1 MDLSRGQKLLV
12 IIGLLALLGGIVVLS
27 LGRLASQ
34 PAAVVYSEPS
44 STKPQTTQLAAHV
57 VGAVARPGLY
67 WLPSG
72 SRVSDAIAIAGGMT
86 PAADQSSVNLA
97 AVVEDGQQVRVLERA
112 APAPLQPSPAPA
124 PVASVPPPAKA
135 NVTAVVA
142 AAAETIPPAPRIISL
157 NSASKEQLESLPEV
171 GPELAQRILYYRH
184 EHGGFRSVDDL
195 TKVEGIGSGR
205 VETLRPYVTP

>member
-12 IIGLLALLGGIVVLS
+12 IFGLLALLGGIVVLS

-44 STKPQTTQLAAHV
+44 STKPQATQLATHV

-72 SRVSDAIAIAGGMT
+72 SRVSDAIALAGGMI

-97 AVVEDGQQVRVLERA
+97 AVVEDGQQVRVLERT
-112 APAPLQPSPAPA
+112 APAPPQPSPAPA

-135 NVTAVVA
+135 NVTAAV
-142 AAAETIPPAPRIISL
+142 ETIPPAPRIISL

-184 EHGGFRSVDDL
+184 EHGGFRCVDDL
-195 TKVEGIGSGR
+195 TKVEGIGPGR

>member
-44 STKPQTTQLAAHV
+44 ATKPESTELAVHV

-67 WLPSG
+67 WLRSG
-72 SRVSDAIAIAGGMT
+72 SRVSDAIALAGGMT
-86 PAADQSSVNLA
+86 PAADQGSVNLA
-97 AVVEDGQQVRVLERA
+97 AVVEDGQQVRVLERT
-112 APAPLQPSPAPA
+112 APAPPQPPPAPA
-124 PVASVPPPAKA
+124 PVASVPPPAKP
-135 NVTAVVA
+135 NVTAAVA

-157 NSASKEQLESLPEV
+157 NSATKEQLESLPEV

-184 EHGGFRSVDDL
+184 EHGGFRSIEDL
-195 TKVEGIGSGR
+195 TKVDGIGAGFARSLKR
-205 VETLRPYVTP
+205 WR